1 MGVMI
6 PPWVVGGIT
15 SNTWE
20 APGGVPA
27 RGGPAGGTLR
37 LELLPVAGTG

>member
-15 SNTWE
+15 HNTCE
-20 APGGVPA
+20 AHGGVPA
-27 RGGPAGGTLR
+27 YGGPTGGPLP
-37 LELLPVAGTG
+37 LELLPVAGPG